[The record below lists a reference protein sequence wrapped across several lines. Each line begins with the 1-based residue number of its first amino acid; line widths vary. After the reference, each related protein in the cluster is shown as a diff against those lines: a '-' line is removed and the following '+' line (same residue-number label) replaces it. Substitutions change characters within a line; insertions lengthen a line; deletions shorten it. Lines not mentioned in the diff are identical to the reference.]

1 MVNDQLAFLVSKQGG
16 VGLVKSMVDQMM
28 AQVKGRV
35 TDPAEMAAIG
45 VDHLTD
51 RAKKSVVNADQS
63 H

>member
-1 MVNDQLAFLVSKQGG
+1 

-45 VDHLTD
+45 VDRLTD
-51 RAKKSVVNADQS
+51 RAKKAVLPADKS
-63 H
+63 N